1 MQMREIWEF
10 ALKIHEIPDAY
21 VYDETRLPVLFLH
34 VVGKLENRLMR
45 KMMQQGASVQ
55 YAWIYQYMY
64 MYLYMYIYTDIYIYT
79 HVYIYMYKF
88 IYMCIYI

>member
-55 YAWIYQYMY
+55 YA
-64 MYLYMYIYTDIYIYT
+64 
-79 HVYIYMYKF
+79 
-88 IYMCIYI
+88 